1 MSPVSTGP
9 GWEADGFAPF
19 LTIRDADILFTGKNS
34 VLPSSALNKNYI
46 TNFSTLRSMGDK
58 LVNALASNLGLG
70 SSTPPTTTSATMTTT
85 AKPGPTGCSWPG
97 HCQGGSYPRYC
108 FI

>member
-9 GWEADGFAPF
+9 RMEADGFAQF
-19 LTIRDADILFTGKNS
+19 LTTHDVDILFTGKNS
-34 VLPSSALNKNYI
+34 VLPSSALNENYI

-70 SSTPPTTTSATMTTT
+70 GSTPTTTSATMTTT
-85 AKPGPTGCSWPG
+85 AKPTPTGCSWPG
-97 HCQGGSYPRYC
+97 HCQGGSHLRSC
-108 FI
+108 VI